1 MPLDPHFADRLH
13 LLEGMTSIE
22 AALADPQLAPRLIEF
37 MSAGEAVPPPEVA
50 TRGDAAPGPHGP
62 VPVRVYTPHDD
73 GGSARPGLVWVHGG
87 GFRMGS
93 IDDPPVDA
101 LARELCARAGA
112 VVVSVDYRLAV
123 DGVCYPVPHDDVVAA
138 VRWARDSAPALG
150 IDADRIT
157 LGGDSAGG
165 NLAAGAALR
174 VRDDE
179 GWTPAALVLAYPAV
193 HPVLPPL
200 SAGLAAAVAG
210 LPDLLRFLPRDFAD
224 IRRNYLGGPASQ
236 ANGYA
241 MPGLAVLEGLCQ
253 TVVVN
258 AECDDLRASGELFVA
273 SLAQAGVD
281 VRQVTA
287 PGMLHAFLMLP
298 DTVAPARQARELF
311 AETVRRAGTR
321 PAVAAD
327 AVHAVV

>member
-165 NLAAGAALR
+165 NLAAGQRFGCATTRAERRPRSSSPTRLCTRCSRHCPPGWRQRSPDFRICCASFPATSPTSGATTSAAR
-174 VRDDE
+174 
-179 GWTPAALVLAYPAV
+179 PARPTAMPC
-193 HPVLPPL
+193 
-200 SAGLAAAVAG
+200 
-210 LPDLLRFLPRDFAD
+210 
-224 IRRNYLGGPASQ
+224 PASRCSRGC
-236 ANGYA
+236 ARRSSST
-241 MPGLAVLEGLCQ
+241 PSV
-253 TVVVN
+253 TI
-258 AECDDLRASGELFVA
+258 LRASGELFVA

-298 DTVAPARQARELF
+298 DTIAPARQARELF